1 MNKLKELNSHNS
13 VPRKGVSWRAIFA
26 GVICTFS
33 IVFLFNLLGLSLGF
47 GSIEPM
53 EKSSPFSGVGTLSLV
68 WWAVSNLLALF
79 VGAFVAAR
87 VGVSFYQKSGII
99 QGIMTWALYLILS
112 LWLVTSAVGGVISG
126 VGNTIG
132 NVVSWANEQQ
142 ELSQSQQ
149 LSEQHEKEL
158 EVSLNKAKE
167 KFYMLLE
174 EAQKP
179 YSDPQEAEN
188 EVEEKMDNSGQQA
201 MRDFGSSAQLD
212 AKIEQ
217 IFNEA
222 KNIFDNKWEALDKE
236 ALVNI
241 LTSRTNF
248 SEKEAKQTVS
258 SYAAEYENL
267 RKQSMEF
274 LENMKQEAEKTAGT
288 ISDAMA
294 DAALYLF
301 IALLLGAIVG
311 ALGGAAGVKSLR
323 SDYMEGHYL
332 NSSEDS
338 QDTDYE
344 GRT

>member
-1 MNKLKELNSHNS
+1 M
-13 VPRKGVSWRAIFA
+13 
-26 GVICTFS
+26 
-33 IVFLFNLLGLSLGF
+33 NLLGLSLGF
-47 GSIEPM
+47 GSIEPV
-53 EKSSPFSGVGTLSLV
+53 EKSSPFSGVGTASLV

-79 VGAFVAAR
+79 VGAYVAAR

-132 NVVSWANEQQ
+132 NVVSWANDQQ
-142 ELSQSQQ
+142 ELSQNQQ
-149 LSEQHEKEL
+149 LSEHHEKEL

-174 EAQKP
+174 EVQKP
-179 YSDPQEAEN
+179 ALDPQEAEN
-188 EVEEKMDNSGQQA
+188 EVEDKMDNSGQQA
-201 MRDFGSSAQLD
+201 MKDFGSSAQLD

-222 KNIFDNKWEALDKE
+222 KNVFDNKWEALDKE

-248 SEKEAKQTVS
+248 SEKEARQTVN
-258 SYAAEYENL
+258 SYVAEYENL
-267 RKQSMEF
+267 RKQSMQF
-274 LENMKQEAEKTAGT
+274 LDKMKQEAEKTAGT

-323 SDYMEGHYL
+323 SDYMDGHYL

-338 QDTDYE
+338 HDSDDE